1 MSKKIFGGKK
11 KQQAATAAP
20 TGPVIKQLTAPQQM
34 DADPRRQRIKQAIST
49 MPTILSDKL
58 GA

>member
-1 MSKKIFGGKK
+1 MSNKIFGGKK
-11 KQQAATAAP
+11 KQAEPVAP
-20 TGPVIKQLTAPQQM
+20 TGPVVKQLTASKQM